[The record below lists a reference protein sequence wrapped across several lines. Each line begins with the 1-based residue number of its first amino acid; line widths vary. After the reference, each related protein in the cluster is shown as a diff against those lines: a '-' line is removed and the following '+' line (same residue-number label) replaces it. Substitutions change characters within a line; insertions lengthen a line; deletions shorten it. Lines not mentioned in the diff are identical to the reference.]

1 VLQQAYAAKLDATI
15 TMNLKKLGYD
25 G

>member
-25 G
+25 S